1 MKINLH
7 KFYKPIGEILWAS
20 FLSFCFVTTTCA
32 KLNPELQC
40 LTTGIFLESRGEPL
54 LGQQLVA
61 KVILNRVKDP
71 SFPDTICKVVF
82 QPKQFSW
89 YNQGKT
95 EAIGRL
101 LKGSTRGLKPKDIA
115 AYQEAQFVAL
125 TMIKEEIELPEKY
138 NKALYF
144 VHKNVA
150 KSQKWLTK
158 LKFIGKVGSHRFYG
172 NKEK

>member
-1 MKINLH
+1 MNFIF

-20 FLSFCFVTTTCA
+20 FLSLCFVTTACA

-40 LTTGIFLESRGEPL
+40 LAGAIHLESRSESL

-61 KVILNRVKDP
+61 NVILNRVKDP
-71 SFPDTICKVVF
+71 SFPNSICKVVF

-95 EAIGRL
+95 EAIRRL

-144 VHKNVA
+144 VHKNSSG
-150 KSQKWLTK
+150 KKWLTK

>member
-1 MKINLH
+1 MNFIF

-20 FLSFCFVTTTCA
+20 FLSLCFVTTACA

-40 LTTGIFLESRGEPL
+40 LAVAIHLESRSEPL

-71 SFPDTICKVVF
+71 SFPDSICKVVF

-115 AYQEAQFVAL
+115 AYREAQFVAL

-144 VHKNVA
+144 VHTKVA
-150 KSQKWLTK
+150 GKLKWLTK

>member
-1 MKINLH
+1 MMTIVKRSITL
-7 KFYKPIGEILWAS
+7 KSKLLILLAS
-20 FLSFCFVTTTCA
+20 LFF
-32 KLNPELQC
+32 LNPCFAEVNKKELAC
-40 LTTGIFLESRGEPL
+40 LSLSIYKEARGESL

-61 KVILNRVKDP
+61 KVILNRVKDT
-71 SFPDTICKVVF
+71 SFPDSVCKVVF

-89 YNQGKT
+89 YDQGKT

-125 TMIKEEIELPEKY
+125 TMIKEEIVLPEKY

-144 VHKNVA
+144 VHKNSSG
-150 KSQKWLTK
+150 KKWLTK

>member
-20 FLSFCFVTTTCA
+20 FLSLCFVTSSCA
-32 KLNPELQC
+32 KPNSELHC
-40 LTTGIFLESRGEPL
+40 LSTSIFLEARGESI

-61 KVILNRVKDP
+61 KVILNRVKNP
-71 SFPDTICKVVF
+71 SFPNSACKVVF

-125 TMIKEEIELPEKY
+125 TMIKEEVELPKKY

-144 VHKNVA
+144 VHTKVA
-150 KSQKWLTK
+150 GKLKWLTK
-158 LKFIGKVGSHRFYG
+158 KKFLGKVGSHRFYG
-172 NKEK
+172 NKE

>member
-1 MKINLH
+1 MNFIF

-20 FLSFCFVTTTCA
+20 FLSLCFVTTACA

-40 LTTGIFLESRGEPL
+40 LAVAIHLEARSESI

-61 KVILNRVKDP
+61 QVILNRVKDP
-71 SFPDTICKVVF
+71 SFPDSICKVVF

-115 AYQEAQFVAL
+115 AYREAQFVAL

-172 NKEK
+172 NKE

>member
-1 MKINLH
+1 MVQERYELLKTKI
-7 KFYKPIGEILWAS
+7 ILFLAS
-20 FLSFCFVTTTCA
+20 LFF
-32 KLNPELQC
+32 LNPCFAKVNKKELDC
-40 LTTGIFLESRGEPL
+40 LSLAIYKEARSEPL

-71 SFPDTICKVVF
+71 FFPDSICKVVF

-95 EAIGRL
+95 QAIGRL

-172 NKEK
+172 SKE

>member
-1 MKINLH
+1 MMIHIKLSSLKSKLLILASLFFLTPCFAELNKKELNCLSLAI
-7 KFYKPIGEILWAS
+7 YKEA
-20 FLSFCFVTTTCA
+20 
-32 KLNPELQC
+32 
-40 LTTGIFLESRGEPL
+40 RGESI

-71 SFPDTICKVVF
+71 SFPNSVCKVVF

-115 AYQEAQFVAL
+115 AYQEAQFIAL
-125 TMIKEEIELPEKY
+125 TMIKEEVELPRKY

-144 VHKNVA
+144 VHTKVA
-150 KSQKWLTK
+150 GRLKWLTK
-158 LKFIGKVGSHRFYG
+158 KKLQWR
-172 NKEK
+172 

>member
-20 FLSFCFVTTTCA
+20 FLSLCFVTTACA

-40 LTTGIFLESRGEPL
+40 LTVGIFLESRGEPL

-71 SFPDTICKVVF
+71 SFPDSICKVVF

-89 YNQGKT
+89 YNQGRT

-115 AYQEAQFVAL
+115 AYREAQFVAL
-125 TMIKEEIELPEKY
+125 TTIKEEIGLPVKY

-144 VHKNVA
+144 VHK
-150 KSQKWLTK
+150 KSSGKKWLTK

-172 NKEK
+172 NKE

>member
-1 MKINLH
+1 MTVHIKISSL
-7 KFYKPIGEILWAS
+7 KSKLLILIAS
-20 FLSFCFVTTTCA
+20 LFF
-32 KLNPELQC
+32 LNPCFAELNKKELNC
-40 LTTGIFLESRGEPL
+40 LNLAIYKEARGESI

-71 SFPDTICKVVF
+71 SFPNSVCKVVF

-115 AYQEAQFVAL
+115 AYQEAQFIAL
-125 TMIKEEIELPEKY
+125 TMIKEEVELPKKY

-144 VHKNVA
+144 VHTKVA
-150 KSQKWLTK
+150 GKLKWLTK
-158 LKFIGKVGSHRFYG
+158 KKFLGKVGSHRFYG
-172 NKEK
+172 NKE

>member
-1 MKINLH
+1 MMVHIKLSSLKSKLLILLASLFFLTPCFAELNKKELNCLSLAI
-7 KFYKPIGEILWAS
+7 YKEA
-20 FLSFCFVTTTCA
+20 
-32 KLNPELQC
+32 
-40 LTTGIFLESRGEPL
+40 RGESI

-71 SFPDTICKVVF
+71 SFPNSVCKVVF

-115 AYQEAQFVAL
+115 AYQEAQFIAL
-125 TMIKEEIELPEKY
+125 TMIKEEVELPKKY

-144 VHKNVA
+144 VHTKVA
-150 KSQKWLTK
+150 GKLRWLTK
-158 LKFIGKVGSHRFYG
+158 KKFLGKVGSHRFYG
-172 NKEK
+172 NKE

>member
-1 MKINLH
+1 MKNLN
-7 KFYKPIGEILWAS
+7 KVFKPLGFVLGVL
-20 FLSFCFVTTTCA
+20 FLSFVFVTSSGA
-32 KLNPELQC
+32 KPTSELHC
-40 LTTGIFLESRGEPL
+40 LSTAIFLEARGESI

-61 KVILNRVKDP
+61 KAILNRVKNP
-71 SFPDTICKVVF
+71 SFPNSVCKVVF

-95 EAIGRL
+95 EATGRL

-115 AYQEAQFVAL
+115 AYQEAQFIAL
-125 TMIKEEIELPEKY
+125 TMIKEEVELPKKY

-144 VHKNVA
+144 VHTKVA
-150 KSQKWLTK
+150 GKLKWLTG

-172 NKEK
+172 NKGD